1 MRYER
6 EMNAGSRTQAQRM
19 KGRRRKSGR
28 AIAMCGIAAWFFI
41 ALNLFLLTRM
51 QTRLRDMRDLLN
63 TTYSRLVLVQQ
74 ELEMR
79 GSGAGSTDSGVIQGS
94 LQQAGNAM
102 PSGTGSVLE
111 GSYASLWGME
121 EVEAPKVRSREEVLR
136 RLKSLG
142 ADNSTIMEIYENRA
156 SYPDKLLE
164 ALANNPE
171 MAGFVSGYMG
181 TETKARAG
189 LTKEEKEAEYPL
201 FLQWDPRWGYVE
213 YGKDGCIALS
223 GCGPTCLAMA
233 MFYLT
238 GKEDFTPDAMAAYS
252 MKKGHY
258 VAGAGTAWSL
268 FTELPPLYGVRVDEP
283 GIAEKELKK
292 ALDNEKVLICS
303 MQAGDFTIGGHF
315 VVVYGY
321 DEDGFLIND
330 PNCVARSTRHWT
342 WDEIGDQIKH
352 VWSLG
357 GSGTTAVTYTS
368 KTVQP

>member
-6 EMNAGSRTQAQRM
+6 EISAGSRTQTKRM
-19 KGRRRKSGR
+19 KERQRKRRRVI
-28 AIAMCGIAAWFFI
+28 AICGIAACFFVI
-41 ALNLFLLTRM
+41 LNLFLLTRM
-51 QTRLRDMRDLLN
+51 QTRLKDMRDLLN

-79 GSGAGSTDSGVIQGS
+79 GSGAGSADSGSIQGS
-94 LQQAGNAM
+94 LQQAGSAM
-102 PSGTGSVLE
+102 SSGTGNVLE

-121 EVEAPKVRSREEVLR
+121 EVETPKVRSKEEVLR

-181 TETKARAG
+181 IETKARAG
-189 LTKEEKEAEYPL
+189 LTKEEKEAKYPL
-201 FLQWDPRWGYVE
+201 FLQWDPRWGYVK
-213 YGKDGCIALS
+213 YGNENCIALV

-238 GKEDFTPDAMAAYS
+238 GDEEFTPDAMAAYS

-283 GIAEKELKK
+283 RIAEKELKK
-292 ALDNEKVLICS
+292 ALDGGKVIICS
-303 MQAGDFTIGGHF
+303 MQAGDFTAGGHF

-342 WDEIGDQIKH
+342 WDEMGDQIKH

-357 GSGTTAVTYTS
+357 GSSTTAVTYIS
-368 KTVQP
+368 KAVQP

>member
-6 EMNAGSRTQAQRM
+6 EISAGSRTQAQRM
-19 KGRRRKSGR
+19 RGRRRKSGR
-28 AIAMCGIAAWFFI
+28 VIAMCGIAAWFFI

-79 GSGAGSTDSGVIQGS
+79 GSGSIQGS

-102 PSGTGSVLE
+102 SSGAGSVLE

-121 EVEAPKVRSREEVLR
+121 KVETPKVRSKEEILR

-181 TETKARAG
+181 METKARAG

-213 YGKDGCIALS
+213 YGKDGCIALA

-238 GKEDFTPDAMAAYS
+238 GNEDFTPDAMAAYS

-258 VAGAGTAWSL
+258 VVGAGTAWTL
-268 FTELPPLYGVRVDEP
+268 FTELPPLYGVGVDEP
-283 GIAEKELKK
+283 GIAERELKR
-292 ALDNEKVLICS
+292 ALDGEKVLICS
-303 MQAGDFTIGGHF
+303 MQAGDFTVGGHF

-357 GSGTTAVTYTS
+357 RSGTTAVTYTS
-368 KTVQP
+368 GTAQP

>member
-6 EMNAGSRTQAQRM
+6 EMSAGSRTQAQRM

-28 AIAMCGIAAWFFI
+28 VIVMCGIAAWFFI

-74 ELEMR
+74 EMEMR
-79 GSGAGSTDSGVIQGS
+79 GSGAGRTDSGSIQGS
-94 LQQAGNAM
+94 LQQDGNAM

-121 EVEAPKVRSREEVLR
+121 EVETPKVRSREEVLQ

-142 ADNSTIMEIYENRA
+142 VDNSTIMEIYENRA

-181 TETKARAG
+181 IETKARAG
-189 LTKEEKEAEYPL
+189 LTKEEKEAKYPL
-201 FLQWDPRWGYVE
+201 FLQWDPRWGYVK
-213 YGKDGCIALS
+213 YGSNCIALV

-238 GKEDFTPDAMAAYS
+238 GNEDFTPDAMAAYS

-268 FTELPPLYGVRVDEP
+268 FTELPPLYGVGVDEP
-283 GIAEKELKK
+283 GTAEMELKK
-292 ALDNEKVLICS
+292 ALDGEKVLICS
-303 MQAGDFTIGGHF
+303 MQAGDFTAGGHF
-315 VVVYGY
+315 VVIYGY

-342 WDEIGDQIKH
+342 WDEISDQIKH

-368 KTVQP
+368 KKAQP

>member
-6 EMNAGSRTQAQRM
+6 EMRAGGRMQTQRM
-19 KGRRRKSGR
+19 KGRRRKSGKV
-28 AIAMCGIAAWFFI
+28 IVMCGIAAWFFI

-51 QTRLRDMRDLLN
+51 QARLRNMGELLN
-63 TTYSRLVLVQQ
+63 TTYSRLILVQQ
-74 ELEMR
+74 EMEMR
-79 GSGAGSTDSGVIQGS
+79 ESEAGSACIGSMQGDLQQGGAGSV
-94 LQQAGNAM
+94 
-102 PSGTGSVLE
+102 VE

-121 EVEAPKVRSREEVLR
+121 EVEAPKVRSKEEVLR

-142 ADNSTIMEIYENRA
+142 ADNSTIMEIYENRL

-181 TETKARAG
+181 IETMARAG
-189 LTKEEKEAEYPL
+189 LTKEEKEAKYPL
-201 FLQWDPRWGYVE
+201 FLQWDPRWGYVK
-213 YGKDGCIALS
+213 YGNENCIALA

-238 GKEDFTPDAMAAYS
+238 GREDFTPDAMAAYS

-268 FTELPPLYGVRVDEP
+268 FTELPPLYGVGVDEP
-283 GIAEKELKK
+283 EIAEKELKK
-292 ALDNEKVLICS
+292 ALDGGSVLICS
-303 MQAGDFTIGGHF
+303 MQVGDFTAGGHF
-315 VVVYGY
+315 VVIYGY

-330 PNCVARSTRHWT
+330 PNCVARSTRHWM
-342 WDEIGDQIKH
+342 WEEICRQIKH

-357 GSGTTAVTYTS
+357 GSGTPAAAYTS
-368 KTVQP
+368 TTVQP

>member
-6 EMNAGSRTQAQRM
+6 ETRVGGRAQAQRM
-19 KGRRRKSGR
+19 KGRRKSGK
-28 AIAMCGIAAWFFI
+28 ALVMFGIAAWFFI

-63 TTYSRLVLVQQ
+63 TTCSRLILVQQ

-79 GSGAGSTDSGVIQGS
+79 GSGAGGTGSGSVQGS
-94 LQQAGNAM
+94 LQQSGNAS
-102 PSGTGSVLE
+102 PYDTGSVLE
-111 GSYASLWGME
+111 GSYASLWGLE
-121 EVEAPKVRSREEVLR
+121 EVESPKVRSKEEVLR
-136 RLKSLG
+136 RLKNLG
-142 ADNSTIMEIYENRA
+142 ADNRTIMEIYENRA
-156 SYPDKLLE
+156 SYPEKLLE

-181 TETKARAG
+181 VETEARAG
-189 LTKEEKEAEYPL
+189 LTKEEKEAKYPL
-201 FLQWDPRWGYVE
+201 FLQWDPRWGYVK
-213 YGKDGCIALS
+213 YGNGNCIALA

-238 GKEDFTPDAMAAYS
+238 GNEEFTPDAMAAYS

-268 FTELPPLYGVRVDEP
+268 FTELPPLYGVAVDEP
-283 GIAEKELKK
+283 GMAEKELKK
-292 ALDNEKVLICS
+292 ALDGEKVLICS

-315 VVVYGY
+315 VVIYGY
-321 DEDGFLIND
+321 DVEGFLIND

-342 WDEIGDQIKH
+342 WEEIGDQIKH
-352 VWSLG
+352 VWSFG
-357 GSGTTAVTYTS
+357 GSGTSAVTYTS

>member
-6 EMNAGSRTQAQRM
+6 EISTGSRMQAQRM
-19 KGRRRKSGR
+19 KGRRRKSSR
-28 AIAMCGIAAWFFI
+28 VRVICVIAAWFFI

-51 QTRLRDMRDLLN
+51 QTRLRDMSNLLN

-74 ELEMR
+74 EMEMR
-79 GSGAGSTDSGVIQGS
+79 GSGVGGTDSGSIQGS
-94 LQQAGNAM
+94 FHQTGSAM
-102 PSGTGSVLE
+102 SSGAGSVLE

-121 EVEAPKVRSREEVLR
+121 EVEAPKVRSREEILR

-156 SYPDKLLE
+156 FYPEKLLE

-181 TETKARAG
+181 METKARAG
-189 LTKEEKEAEYPL
+189 LTKEEKEAKYPL

-213 YGKDGCIALS
+213 YGKDSCIALA

-238 GKEDFTPDAMAAYS
+238 GNENFTPDAMAAYS

-258 VAGAGTAWSL
+258 VAGTGTAWTL
-268 FTELPPLYGVRVDEP
+268 FTELPPLYGVGVDEP
-283 GIAEKELKK
+283 EIAEKELKK
-292 ALDNEKVLICS
+292 ALDGEKVLICS
-303 MQAGDFTIGGHF
+303 MQAGDFTAGGHF
-315 VVVYGY
+315 VVIYGY

-330 PNCVARSTRHWT
+330 PNCVARSTHHWT

-357 GSGTTAVTYTS
+357 GRGTTAVTYTS